1 MPTARID
8 SASGPVALYYEET
21 GAGAPLVWCH
31 EYGGDHRSW
40 EPQVR
45 YFARRYRVVTWN
57 YRGYPPSD
65 VPKDADAYSVEIL
78 VDDLRGLL
86 RHLGIARAHV
96 GGLSM
101 GAGVALNFG
110 VRYPELTESLIV
122 AAAGAGTV
130 DREQF
135 LRNSERLAGLYERR
149 GVEAKV
155 ENLSAS
161 PTRRGFARKDPRGWA
176 ETVAHM
182 RDHSGLG
189 SALMMRGVQM
199 RRKTIYE
206 LGDAMASIAAPTLVV
221 VGDQD
226 EPCLEPGLF
235 MKRHIPHAGLAVVPM
250 TGHASNLEEPAL
262 FNQLVADFLASV
274 ETGRWGTWQRAA
286 IDRTH

>member
-8 SASGPVALYYEET
+8 SASGPVELYYEAT

-65 VPKDADAYSVEIL
+65 VPKEPEAYSVDVL
-78 VDDLRGLL
+78 VEDLRGLL
-86 RHLGIARAHV
+86 GTSGSRSAHV

-110 VRYPELTESLIV
+110 IRYPEITESLII
-122 AAAGAGTV
+122 AGAGSGH
-130 DREQF
+130 RQ
-135 LRNSERLAGLYERR
+135 SR
-149 GVEAKV
+149 GVPAK
-155 ENLSAS
+155 LRAPRAASTRRAGSRPRPQHGQQS
-161 PTRRGFARKDPRGWA
+161 PTRRGFAQKDPRGWA
-176 ETVAHM
+176 ETLAHV

-199 RRKTIYE
+199 KRKTIYE
-206 LGDAMASIAAPTLVV
+206 LGPEMAEDRRAGAHRRRRPGRAVPRARAVHEAPY
-221 VGDQD
+221 
-226 EPCLEPGLF
+226 PARRP
-235 MKRHIPHAGLAVVPM
+235 AVVPM

-274 ETGRWGTWQRAA
+274 ETGRWGTWQRGG
-286 IDRTH
+286 R

>member
-8 SASGPVALYYEET
+8 SASGPVELYYEAT

-65 VPKDADAYSVEIL
+65 VPKEPEAYSVDVL
-78 VDDLRGLL
+78 VEDLRGLL
-86 RHLGIARAHV
+86 GHLGIARAHV

-110 VRYPELTESLIV
+110 IRHPELTQSLII

-130 DREQF
+130 NREEF
-135 LRNSERLAGLYERR
+135 LKNSERLAGLYETR

-155 ENLSAS
+155 ANMEQS
-161 PTRRGFARKDPRGWA
+161 PTRRGFAQKDPRGWA
-176 ETVAHM
+176 ETVAHV

-206 LGDAMASIAAPTLVV
+206 LGPEMAGIAAPALIV

-274 ETGRWGTWQRAA
+274 ETGRWGTWQRAGC
-286 IDRTH
+286 